1 MAFAESKCLVVEHAL
16 AEAEIVRDEAL
27 IKVVSLNF
35 ECKLLAQSI
44 VDSVDKMLSQSF
56 KEKKGVARRVGLV
69 DGEISRIGEGVDV
82 VVQGKGCSSTGFDR
96 GEDASGQR
104 ECGGRSYGS

>member
-35 ECKLLAQSI
+35 ECKFLAQSI
-44 VDSVDKMLSQSF
+44 VDSVDKMLSQSL
-56 KEKKGVARRVGLV
+56 KEKKVLRFELTLL
-69 DGEISRIGEGVDV
+69 IGKLAES
-82 VVQGKGCSSTGFDR
+82 GK
-96 GEDASGQR
+96 ALM
-104 ECGGRSYGS
+104 